1 MRKEVELLKDRQI
14 MDNKGNTFKGN
25 VIRQTEYEEVTTI
38 GTVYVTLKSKR
49 QRKTSYNVY
58 SELIDINE
66 ISSRLENSDTYLQIF
81 NDFYNKYEIVNIQTE
96 DETVEITNDKYFLSE
111 DGRELIYK
119 GNVFVYATLGGLF
132 NAIKGTN

>member
-1 MRKEVELLKDRQI
+1 MRKEVELLKDKQI
-14 MDNKGNTFKGN
+14 IDNKGNTFKGN
-25 VIRQTEYEEVTTI
+25 VIKQTEYEEVTTI
-38 GTVYVTLKSKR
+38 SAVYVTLKSKR

-66 ISSRLENSDTYLQIF
+66 IASRLENSNTYLQIF

-111 DGRELIYK
+111 DGRELVYE
-119 GNVFVYATLGGLF
+119 GNVFVYATLGALF
-132 NAIKGTN
+132 NAIKGNN

>member
-1 MRKEVELLKDRQI
+1 MRKEVELLKDKQI
-14 MDNKGNTFKGN
+14 IDNKGNTFKGN
-25 VIRQTEYEEVTTI
+25 VIKQTEYEEVTTI
-38 GTVYVTLKSKR
+38 SAVYVTLKSKQ
-49 QRKTSYNVY
+49 QRKTSYNMY

-66 ISSRLENSDTYLQIF
+66 IASRLENSNAYLQIF

-119 GNVFVYATLGGLF
+119 GNFFVYDTLGGLF